1 MTPADVLWVIER
13 NRSLLERID
22 FFKRKLDEDDPAK
35 RDDYQ
40 QRLATLRSNHSEF
53 LNTPI
58 AEQRP

>member
-1 MTPADVLWVIER
+1 MTPADVLWVLER

-22 FFKRKLDEDDPAK
+22 FFERKLDENDPA
-35 RDDYQ
+35 RHEDYQ
-40 QRLATLRSNHSEF
+40 QRLATLKANHSEF